1 MQKKIIITTYI
12 IAGYCKNSQLHNYI
26 VFVLTIAYY
35 TTNDQ
40 VYLNIRNTHDVQFV
54 FQIGVK
60 NIQVVKNY

>member
-12 IAGYCKNSQLHNYI
+12 IAGYSKNSQLHNYI

-40 VYLNIRNTHDVQFV
+40 VYSNIRNTYDVQFV

-60 NIQVVKNY
+60 NIQVLKNY

>member
-1 MQKKIIITTYI
+1 MQKIIITTYI
-12 IAGYCKNSQLHNYI
+12 IASYCKNSQLRNYI
-26 VFVLTIAYY
+26 VFVLTITYY

-40 VYLNIRNTHDVQFV
+40 VYYMNIRNTYDVQFV